1 LALGSWPSAEAQVAA
16 LSDDIAYNAHDIDD
30 GLRAHLFEV
39 IDLGDIPLVGGALAE
54 VLKAYPK
61 LDRARLI
68 HETVRRIISGM
79 VGDLLAETARRAR
92 RQVPTSADTVRALKM
107 PLVSFSAQMQE
118 NNRVLQA
125 FLSQRMYRNE
135 RVLAITDRA
144 RRVIRDLFQAY
155 MNDPSLMPKDWRED
169 SFTDDRSRFA
179 RQVCDFIAGMTD
191 RYALDQHK
199 RLFDLEPLL
208 R

>member
-1 LALGSWPSAEAQVAA
+1 MRCEAWVSRSSPSA
-16 LSDDIAYNAHDIDD
+16 
-30 GLRAHLFEV
+30 
-39 IDLGDIPLVGGALAE
+39 
-54 VLKAYPK
+54 
-61 LDRARLI
+61 
-68 HETVRRIISGM
+68 
-79 VGDLLAETARRAR
+79 
-92 RQVPTSADTVRALKM
+92 RQMR
-107 PLVSFSAQMQE
+107 E

-125 FLSQRMYRNE
+125 FLSQRMYRHE

-144 RRVIRDLFQAY
+144 RRVIRDLFEAY
-155 MNDPSLMPKDWRED
+155 MADPGLLPKDWRED

-191 RYALDQHK
+191 RYAIDQHK